1 MLVKF
6 WKVLRKP
13 SAKYSLGLLLTLGI
27 VVGIIGWGGFHT
39 VMEATND
46 LEFCISCHEM
56 ENTVYQE
63 YKKTVHYTNRSGVRA
78 ICSDCHVPKEWGP
91 KVIRKI
97 KASAEIYH
105 KLVGSIDTK
114 EKFEAKRL
122 ELAQNVW
129 AAMEATDSRECRNC
143 HSWEAMDPTKQ
154 QEKSVKQM
162 KKGRENGETCIACHK
177 GIAHKLPDM
186 SQGYKAMY
194 EELQALAKKEEAKAD
209 TLYTVETQSFF
220 STEEQA
226 ANGKKPDGRLLGL
239 TEVSVLERKGDLL
252 KVRID
257 GWQQDKVGGLIYAL
271 QGKRIFSAALGKKIR
286 DKVVIHKT
294 ELDTDTELTWH
305 QVSLDVW
312 VPKGKL
318 LANKGKLLAYGK
330 EMFSASCSVCHS
342 TPAPEHSLANQWIG
356 TLKAMKRFISLDK
369 EQYRFLQKYLQF
381 NAQDTSGGKYHG

>member
-13 SAKYSLGLLLTLGI
+13 SAKYSLGLLLISGI
-27 VVGIIGWGGFHT
+27 GIGIIGWGGFHT

-56 ENTVYQE
+56 EDTVYQE
-63 YKKTVHYTNRSGVRA
+63 YKKTVHYANRSGVRA

-129 AAMEATDSRECRNC
+129 ATMEATDSRECRNC
-143 HSWEAMDPTKQ
+143 HSWDAMDPTKQ

-162 KKGRENGETCIACHK
+162 KKGRENGETCISCHK

-186 SQGYKAMY
+186 SQGYKAMF

-220 STEEQA
+220 GTQEQA
-226 ANGKKPDGRLLGL
+226 AKGKKPDGRLLGL
-239 TEVSVLERKGDLL
+239 TEVTVLERKGDLL
-252 KVRID
+252 KVRVD

-286 DKVVIHKT
+286 DKVVVHKT

-305 QVSLDVW
+305 QVSLEVW
-312 VPKGKL
+312 VQKGKMI
-318 LANKGKLLAYGK
+318 AQKSKLWAYGK
-330 EMFSASCSVCHS
+330 EMFNASCSVCHS

>member
-13 SAKYSLGLLLTLGI
+13 SAKYSLGLLLALGI
-27 VVGIIGWGGFHT
+27 FAGVIGWGGFHT
-39 VMEATND
+39 AMEATND

-63 YKKTVHYTNRSGVRA
+63 YKKTVHYANRSGVRA

-105 KLVGSIDTK
+105 KLMGSIDTK
-114 EKFEAKRL
+114 EKFETKRL

-129 AAMEATDSRECRNC
+129 ATMEANDSRECRNC
-143 HSWEAMDPTKQ
+143 HSWDAMDPTKQ

-162 KKGRENGETCIACHK
+162 KKGRENGETCISCHK

-186 SQGYKAMY
+186 SQGYKAMFSD
-194 EELQALAKKEEAKAD
+194 LQTLAKKEDAQAD

-220 STEEQA
+220 ITQEKA
-226 ANGKKPDGRLLGL
+226 AKGSGPDGRLLAL

-252 KVRID
+252 KLRID

-271 QGKRIFSAALGKKIR
+271 QGKRIFSAALGKKVR
-286 DKVVIHKT
+286 DKVEIHKT
-294 ELDTDTELTWH
+294 ELDPDTELTWH

-312 VPKGKL
+312 VQKGKL
-318 LANKGKLLAYGK
+318 IADRSKLWAYGK
-330 EMFSASCSVCHS
+330 EMFNASCSVCHS
-342 TPAPEHSLANQWIG
+342 VPAPNHSLANQWIG